1 MKQRLGGYGKVC
13 DGNRR
18 VKSFHFLYGGVLMFR
33 FVVFLF
39 ICLNDMIV
47 RSILHILSMACDS
60 TLTSVVT
67 HDLIV
72 LYKIVG

>member
-1 MKQRLGGYGKVC
+1 
-13 DGNRR
+13 
-18 VKSFHFLYGGVLMFR
+18 MFR

-60 TLTSVVT
+60 TLTSLVT
-67 HDLIV
+67 HDLLV